1 MCNHEPVV
9 DIAFMLETK
18 IRLILLVLLAAGLTS
33 RTAPADTWRL
43 DANQQWKEVSAER
56 RDSFLL
62 ALANADRF
70 VNTGQAKQTKA
81 SFEAIRK
88 DFPEITGP
96 DFDIF
101 AEAEVFYCKGK
112 LAKTIRTYDRL
123 LSEHPQSSFRDAALK
138 RQFAIAT
145 SFLAGKK
152 KTVLGLIKLRRY
164 GEGIA
169 IMENIT
175 DRTGFDTVMG
185 IDAATAV
192 AKNYEE
198 RDKWNEAY
206 LKWWE
211 ISLHWQRGPVGRD
224 ALLGI
229 ARCKLA
235 IYNSH
240 PEHKRALYDAS
251 SLETAKSSYE
261 RLGLLYPDTA
271 AEIGSYKTIREI
283 DEQLAAKQL
292 AIGRYY
298 QKVGNM
304 QAANLYYDMILRDWK
319 NSKAAESAR
328 DMLAKNRDLTDGLQ
342 TSTEK

>member
-1 MCNHEPVV
+1 
-9 DIAFMLETK
+9 MLEIK
-18 IRLILLVLLAAGLTS
+18 IRLILPALLLAGSILQTS
-33 RTAPADTWRL
+33 IADTWRL

-70 VNTGQAKQTKA
+70 VNTGQAKQAKA
-81 SFEAIRK
+81 SFEAVRK

-101 AEAEVFYCKGK
+101 AEAEIFYCKGK
-112 LAKTIRTYDRL
+112 LAKTIRTYDKL
-123 LSEHPQSSFRDAALK
+123 LNEHPLSSFRDAALK

-152 KTVLGLIKLRRY
+152 KTVLGFIKLRRY

-169 IMENIT
+169 IMEKIT

-198 RDKWNEAY
+198 RKKWNEAY

-224 ALLGI
+224 SLLGI

-240 PEHKRALYDAS
+240 PEHKRVLYDAS

-261 RLGLLYPDTA
+261 RLGLLYPETA
-271 AEIGSYKTIREI
+271 AEIGSYKIIGEI
-283 DEQLAAKQL
+283 NEQLAQKQL

-298 QKVGNM
+298 QKVGNI

-319 NSKAAESAR
+319 NSKAAESASE
-328 DMLAKNRDLTDGLQ
+328 MLAENRDLTGAPQ
-342 TSTEK
+342 APTEK

>member
-1 MCNHEPVV
+1 
-9 DIAFMLETK
+9 MLEIK
-18 IRLILLVLLAAGLTS
+18 IRFILVALLVAGSTS
-33 RTAPADTWRL
+33 QTVSADTWRL
-43 DANQQWKEVSAER
+43 DTNQQWKDVSAER

-70 VNTGQAKQTKA
+70 VNTGQVKQAEA

-88 DFPEITGP
+88 DFPEIAGP
-96 DFDIF
+96 DFDLF
-101 AEAEVFYCKGK
+101 TEAEIFYCKGK
-112 LAKTIRTYDRL
+112 LARTIRTYDRL
-123 LSEHPQSSFRDAALK
+123 LTEHPPSSFRDAALK

-152 KTVLGLIKLRRY
+152 KTVLGLIKLRRD

-169 IMENIT
+169 IMERIT

-185 IDAATAV
+185 IDAAIAV

-198 RDKWNEAY
+198 RNKPSEAY

-224 ALLGI
+224 SLLGM

-240 PEHKRALYDAS
+240 PEHKRVLYDAS
-251 SLETAKSSYE
+251 SLDTAKSCYE
-261 RLGLLYPDTA
+261 RFGLLYPDDA
-271 AEIGSYKTIREI
+271 AEIGTYKIVRGI
-283 DEQLAAKQL
+283 NEQLAQKQL

-298 QKVGNM
+298 QKVGNT

-328 DMLAKNRDLTDGLQ
+328 EMLAENQDLTGDPQ
-342 TSTEK
+342 TSTVK

>member
-1 MCNHEPVV
+1 
-9 DIAFMLETK
+9 MLEIK
-18 IRLILLVLLAAGLTS
+18 IRLILVALLVAGSTS
-33 RTAPADTWRL
+33 QTASADTWRL
-43 DANQQWKEVSAER
+43 DANQQWKDVSAER

-70 VNTGQAKQTKA
+70 VNTGQVKQAEA
-81 SFEAIRK
+81 SFEAIRR
-88 DFPEITGP
+88 DFPEIAGP
-96 DFDIF
+96 DFDLF
-101 AEAEVFYCKGK
+101 TEAEIFYCKGK
-112 LAKTIRTYDRL
+112 LARTIRTYDRL
-123 LSEHPQSSFRDAALK
+123 LTEHPRSSFRDAAVK

-152 KTVLGLIKLRRY
+152 KTVLGLIKLRRD

-169 IMENIT
+169 IMERIT

-185 IDAATAV
+185 IDAAIAV

-198 RDKWNEAY
+198 RNKPSEAY

-224 ALLGI
+224 SLLGM

-240 PEHKRALYDAS
+240 PEHKRVLYDAS
-251 SLETAKSSYE
+251 SLDTAKSCYE
-261 RLGLLYPDTA
+261 RFGLLYPDDA
-271 AEIGSYKTIREI
+271 AEIGTYKIVRGI
-283 DEQLAAKQL
+283 NEQLAQKQL

-298 QKVGNM
+298 QKVGNT

-328 DMLAKNRDLTDGLQ
+328 EMLAENQDLTGDPQ
-342 TSTEK
+342 TSTVK